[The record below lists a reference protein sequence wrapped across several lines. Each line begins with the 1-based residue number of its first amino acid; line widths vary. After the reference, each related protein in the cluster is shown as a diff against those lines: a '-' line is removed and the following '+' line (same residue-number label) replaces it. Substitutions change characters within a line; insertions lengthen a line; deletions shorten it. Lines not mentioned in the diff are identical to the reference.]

1 MKLRLFILAML
12 VSCGALA
19 QQKPQYTQYIFNG
32 LVINP
37 AYAGSKDVI
46 HLNAFYRTQWTGLD
60 GAPTTESFSIDGVTK
75 SNRIGIG
82 AQAVNDQIGAQR
94 RTSAT
99 LNGAV
104 KLNVSETGVLSLG
117 VAAGASQFRVDR
129 NKLSTIDPND
139 PTIINAETNVIT
151 PDLRIGLYF
160 HSDRFYLG
168 MSATDLIGTNREITF
183 NTERNYFL
191 TAGYV
196 FDLGEHLKFKPSV
209 LMKENFQGPTNID
222 LNAFLLVDNRIW
234 LGGSYRT
241 AANIFQN
248 NFEATS
254 LTTKDAVSV
263 IGEIF
268 LSPKLRLGYSYDF
281 TLTQLNNY
289 NTHEFSLGV
298 LLFKKAE
305 TKMLTPQYF

>member
-1 MKLRLFILAML
+1 MKLRLLILALL
-12 VSCGALA
+12 VSFNTLA

-46 HLNAFYRTQWTGLD
+46 HLNAFYRTQWVGLD
-60 GAPTTESFSIDGVTK
+60 GAPTTQSFSIDGVTK

-99 LNGAV
+99 INGAV
-104 KLNVSETGVLSLG
+104 KLNVSEMGVLSLG
-117 VAAGASQFRVDR
+117 VAAGASQFSR
-129 NKLSTIDPND
+129 NKLSTIVPND
-139 PTIINAETNVIT
+139 PTIINAETNVIS

-160 HSDRFYLG
+160 HTDRFYLG
-168 MSATDLIGTNREITF
+168 MSATDLIGTNRKVTF
-183 NTERNYFL
+183 NAERTYFL

-196 FDLGEHLKFKPSV
+196 FDLGEHLKLKPSF

-222 LNAFLLVDNRIW
+222 LNAFLLIENRIW

-248 NFEATS
+248 NFEANS
-254 LTTKDAVSV
+254 LSTTDAVAA
-263 IGEIF
+263 IGEVF

-289 NTHEFSLGV
+289 STHEFSLGF